1 VKNQVEIEL
10 KFLVPAAARAAVL
23 AEMSR
28 GSAPPRRVSLAAM
41 YLDTN
46 DRRLAKSGIAWR
58 LRREGRRWVQTL
70 KSGGNNSL
78 ERFEHEVE
86 RPDASYD
93 AALHAGSATG
103 SKLIALLREV
113 HDQGAE
119 VGVRFET
126 EVRRTIR
133 TLRTRGAVVEVAF
146 DEGRLLSNEARQ
158 RIREVEFELVSG
170 SATSMLALAERW
182 RKRFGLIYD
191 PRSKA
196 ARGDRLAEGSAYPP
210 LRKASQP
217 DYPDEATATQAFGIV
232 LDECLAHIT
241 HNAIALLEGDP
252 SLRVEH
258 VHQLRVGVRRLRSA
272 LRSFAGWAPSPP
284 AHLVD
289 GLRAL
294 FVTLGQSRDRDVL
307 DSGVAALLAEIGAP
321 ALAVPTNIAG
331 VNPADAVRAGETQG
345 LLLSWIAWRTAL
357 AEQPPPRLE
366 AAPTEAD
373 TTAPQQADDNAP
385 TFHRK
390 AERRLRRWHRR
401 IVADW
406 AAFDELDD
414 TGLHALRKR
423 IKRQRYAVEFFAPV
437 LRRRTIERYLKPLG
451 TVQDRMG
458 ELNDLFVARAS
469 YQALVA
475 TDPAAWFALGWL
487 AARIADLRL
496 LAKRELGRLAEVDPP
511 SC

>member
-1 VKNQVEIEL
+1 VKTQTEIEL
-10 KFLVPAAARAAVL
+10 KFLVPAAARVALL

-28 GSAPPRRVSLAAM
+28 GSATPQRISLAAM
-41 YLDTN
+41 YLDTS

-70 KSGGNNSL
+70 KSGGANAL
-78 ERFEHEVE
+78 ERFEHEVT
-86 RPDASYD
+86 RPDASHE

-103 SKLIALLREV
+103 DKLVALLR
-113 HDQGAE
+113 DAAAE
-119 VGVRFET
+119 GTELGVRFQT
-126 EVRRTIR
+126 EMRRTSR
-133 TLRTRGAVVEVAF
+133 KLRVRGAVVEVAF
-146 DEGRLLSNEARQ
+146 DEGRVLSQEANQ

-170 SATSMLALAERW
+170 SAAAMLALAERW
-182 RKRFGLIYD
+182 RKRFGLLLE

-196 ARGDRLAEGSAYPP
+196 ARGDRLAQGSAYPP
-210 LRKASQP
+210 LRKASRP
-217 DYPDEATATQAFGIV
+217 DYSDEATAAQAFGTV

-241 HNAIALLEGDP
+241 HNTIGLIEGDP
-252 SLRVEH
+252 ALRVEH
-258 VHQLRVGVRRLRSA
+258 VHQLRVGIRRLRSA
-272 LRSFAGWAPSPP
+272 LRSFAGWVPSPP
-284 AHLVD
+284 AHLVE

-294 FVTLGQSRDRDVL
+294 FATLGQSRDRDVL
-307 DSGVAALLAEIGAP
+307 DSGVAALLAELGAP
-321 ALAVPTNIAG
+321 PLAVPASVG
-331 VNPADAVRAGETQG
+331 CPNPADTVRAGETQG
-345 LLLSWIAWRTAL
+345 LLLAWIAWRAAL
-357 AEQPPPRLE
+357 AEQSPPTLE
-366 AAPTEAD
+366 AAPTEGD
-373 TTAPQQADDNAP
+373 TAAPQQADDDAAA
-385 TFHRK
+385 FHRK

-423 IKRQRYAVEFFAPV
+423 IKRQRYAVEFLAPV
-437 LRRRTIERYLKPLG
+437 LRRRSIERYLKPLAAI
-451 TVQDRMG
+451 QDRMG

-487 AARIADLRL
+487 AARIADVRL
-496 LAKRELGRLAEVDPP
+496 LAKPELGRLAKVDPP